1 MTTSLMLVK
10 MHNGLQILHTSTEM
24 LDFTQLQWTTPSQ
37 MITLCIFIATCSTE
51 QRVERVDVA

>member
-1 MTTSLMLVK
+1 MLVK
-10 MHNGLQILHTSTEM
+10 MRNGLQILHTSTEM

-37 MITLCIFIATCSTE
+37 MTTLCIFIATCSTE